1 MSEQNNNK
9 PNTEAEATAADEQI
23 RTDFEDFD
31 VTFKHDDSSND
42 DFTEVIIEGRGTVRS
57 NRDEYLE
64 NVVLASGMAALQS
77 ERFRSKTRS
86 DRAAQKA
93 LKELENRSLETL
105 RGGAAPRAES
115 TSPQN
120 TVAQQNSVAKEAV
133 EEAAQAP
140 QQAPAD
146 DDAQMKKMKIPTA
159 AGTAILHAHTQKLR
173 GVGASLKS
181 GSGQ

>member
-9 PNTEAEATAADEQI
+9 LNTEPEEPL

-42 DFTEVIIEGRGTVRS
+42 DFTEVIIEGRGAVRHDD
-57 NRDEYLE
+57 DEYLE

-93 LKELENRSLETL
+93 LEELENRSLESLNGSAVAHTSAQSKEPQPQPAEQSASEDAISETPVQAETASAD
-105 RGGAAPRAES
+105 GGEDFTDSAQTVAAAAAVPEIPAAP
-115 TSPQN
+115 
-120 TVAQQNSVAKEAV
+120 AV
-133 EEAAQAP
+133 
-140 QQAPAD
+140 
-146 DDAQMKKMKIPTA
+146 
-159 AGTAILHAHTQKLR
+159 
-173 GVGASLKS
+173 
-181 GSGQ
+181 